1 MNKSSGKM
9 LSRVAAALLFSVIG
23 LGLAQASDDDKLR
36 ELERAMNAPSES
48 GMPKPKMRTRAIVFD
63 NQPQSGQQAA
73 ESAGA
78 AVASAGPRD
87 CASLPPDVKAIGVDF
102 AIQFNVGSATVSPA
116 SQGTLDQI
124 SKVLALSPDRCVIVE
139 GHTDASGSFDKNM
152 ALSRDRATSVV
163 NFIST
168 RNGIDRKRLVPVG
181 KGSTDTMQN
190 LDARD
195 PKNRRVVF
203 KVVTG

>member
-1 MNKSSGKM
+1 MKKNSGMM
-9 LSRVAAALLFSVIG
+9 LSRVAAALLVSL
-23 LGLAQASDDDKLR
+23 LGFGFAQAASDDDKLR
-36 ELERAMNAPSES
+36 ELERAMNAPSDT
-48 GMPKPKMRTRAIVFD
+48 GMAKPKMRTRAIVFD
-63 NQPQSGQQAA
+63 SQPQT
-73 ESAGA
+73 ESAA
-78 AVASAGPRD
+78 PAVAAAAAGPRD
-87 CASLPPDVKAIGVDF
+87 CANLPPDVKAIGVDF
-102 AIQFNVGSATVSPA
+102 AIQFNAGSATVSPA

-139 GHTDASGSFDKNM
+139 GHTDSSGNFDKNM

-163 NFIST
+163 NFVST

>member
-1 MNKSSGKM
+1 
-9 LSRVAAALLFSVIG
+9 
-23 LGLAQASDDDKLR
+23 
-36 ELERAMNAPSES
+36 
-48 GMPKPKMRTRAIVFD
+48 
-63 NQPQSGQQAA
+63 
-73 ESAGA
+73 
-78 AVASAGPRD
+78 
-87 CASLPPDVKAIGVDF
+87 VDF

-139 GHTDASGSFDKNM
+139 GHTDSSGNYDKNM
-152 ALSRDRATSVV
+152 ALSRDRAASVV

-181 KGSTDTMQN
+181 KGSSDTMQN